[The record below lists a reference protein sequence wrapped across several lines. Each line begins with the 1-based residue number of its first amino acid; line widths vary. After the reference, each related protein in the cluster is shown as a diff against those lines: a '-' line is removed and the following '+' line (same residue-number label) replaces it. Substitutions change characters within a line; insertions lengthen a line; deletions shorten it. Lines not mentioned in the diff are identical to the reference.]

1 MNSKARQI
9 ALDILAM
16 HEENIFDESKLAAFW
31 YEKHKSSNFEDK
43 KKFVQSV
50 INYGWLHYSAAFLT
64 AFVNDDGY
72 LSPNT
77 ATALVVANRPEGLN
91 IIQDTADQLGLSILR
106 FWFLEDSGA
115 FEKTKIVEDYLKNW
129 NKRFDYAFG
138 CGQNFDDE
146 VASHRKS
153 IYGTCKNVLEKVEKF
168 AERTKG
174 YIPIAQLFS
183 KDFYSQRAIK
193 KGEKEWLNL
202 KAQN

>member
-16 HEENIFDESKLAAFW
+16 REENIFDENKLAAFW
-31 YEKHKSSNFEDK
+31 YEKHPSSKFEDK

-50 INYGWLHYSAAFLT
+50 VNYGWLHYSAAFLA
-64 AFVNDDGY
+64 AFVNENGT

-77 ATALVVANRPEGLN
+77 ATALMIANRPEGLN

-115 FEKTKIVEDYLKNW
+115 VEKTKTVEDYLKNW
-129 NKRFDYAFG
+129 NKRFDYAYG
-138 CGQNFDDE
+138 CGMNFDDV

-153 IYGTCKNVLEKVEKF
+153 IYGTCKNILEKAEKF
-168 AERTKG
+168 AERTKDC
-174 YIPIAQLFS
+174 IPMAQVFS
-183 KDFYSQRAIK
+183 KDFYSQSAVK